1 MIPKEL
7 EDAIKSW
14 IDQKK
19 YGCMEI
25 NFQGGKIMNFN
36 LRQSILVKFQ
46 SNSSDT
52 KITANSSTP
61 PNNL

>member
-14 IDQKK
+14 IVNKK

-25 NFQGGKIMNFN
+25 NFQAGKIMNFN
-36 LRQSILVKFQ
+36 LRQSVLVKFT
-46 SNSSDT
+46 SNSPDT
-52 KITANSSTP
+52 KITASTSTQE
-61 PNNL
+61 NL